1 MQAKTTTIGS
11 VSFCPHVAVVSLI
24 LSATLLISE
33 TTISTGNNFFA
44 LNINSVSPSRLTKS
58 CTRIDP
64 SPATSSSYQQKRL
77 IVLEKVSKTG
87 TTSIRD
93 FLLQQA
99 GEETCFRSSNGFSGR
114 NKIHTLGRCSCDT
127 TKVIISHLSRFPKFM
142 EHVIGHCDLSK
153 FEIVSVIPVR
163 QDRID
168 SELNYG
174 QTFLS
179 LDPHKSIFDNPLNYG
194 FNPYRDY
201 SSNPFANRTCLFD
214 FIKGW
219 PWLPKKNPT
228 KKKTFKCK
236 SEVCERS
243 VLYAKSKER
252 EELERLHQTYPCCTQ
267 RELALLSF

>member
-1 MQAKTTTIGS
+1 MCTCDASKINHHS
-11 VSFCPHVAVVSLI
+11 KYSFCPHVAAVSLI
-24 LSATLLISE
+24 LSATLLFSE
-33 TTISTGNNFFA
+33 TTISTGNNFSGLGF
-44 LNINSVSPSRLTKS
+44 SPSRLTKS

-64 SPATSSSYQQKRL
+64 SPATSSSYQHKRL

-93 FLLQQA
+93 SLLQHA

-114 NKIHTLGRCSCDT
+114 NKIHTLSRCSCT

-153 FEIVSVIPVR
+153 FEILSVIPVR

-179 LDPHKSIFDNPLNYG
+179 LDPQEYF
-194 FNPYRDY
+194 
-201 SSNPFANRTCLFD
+201 
-214 FIKGW
+214 
-219 PWLPKKNPT
+219 
-228 KKKTFKCK
+228 
-236 SEVCERS
+236 
-243 VLYAKSKER
+243 
-252 EELERLHQTYPCCTQ
+252 
-267 RELALLSF
+267 